1 MTFNQEAQRSIQQ
14 FGKLGVNLKSLCFAP
29 KLKHQLCWHSSFLR
43 PRCHQ
48 FLNFCNLSNKL
59 NIITPF
65 TLKLEFLS
73 WSSKFSR
80 LVVSLLL
87 LPLSSAPC
95 PPTCSC
101 IWRRWFDKF
110 NPEEHKVQ
118 LETFIESNPSTP
130 SPSKISTTLEFFYH
144 AAYLVKVWSQNAKPL
159 FEVEARWWW
168 LSSFDQQP
176 LSDINRLKDYE
187 TPSKV
192 SSQHIFWPKK
202 APLIYFRQLMRNK
215 WTLSLIIRS

>member
-14 FGKLGVNLKSLCFAP
+14 FGKLGVNLKRLCFAP

-43 PRCHQ
+43 PRCHE
-48 FLNFCNLSNKL
+48 FLNFCNLWNNL

-65 TLKLEFLS
+65 TLTWIF
-73 WSSKFSR
+73 KFIIKIFQ
-80 LVVSLLL
+80 VGGFAAPPPSLLSSLPSHML
-87 LPLSSAPC
+87 LHLEKVIWQIQSGRFNWKHLLNLTPLLHPLQ
-95 PPTCSC
+95 
-101 IWRRWFDKF
+101 KF
-110 NPEEHKVQ
+110 RKTSGN
-118 LETFIESNPSTP
+118 
-130 SPSKISTTLEFFYH
+130 FYH